1 MLAPRRKLWST
12 PDQIVDEVIA
22 AFPLISSDKVV
33 DIGCGDGRVILRWA
47 THCSEALDDDVA
59 SPSFVGLDIDQDRI
73 DQANITLTEYVDQG
87 LIKPSINV
95 TFTCANALEQQ
106 SLFADATV
114 FFLYLIPRG
123 LRIIQPM
130 LRHPPNDKP
139 PMEDNACTTQPIR
152 VATYMS
158 PLPGEN
164 PCQVIKV
171 AVPHQPGAHWPVYLY
186 RMEAQVCNDAETPTH
201 CVNYTGTGN
210 CRHTNVS

>member
-12 PDQIVDEVIA
+12 PDKVVDEVIA

-47 THCSEALDDDVA
+47 KHCSDALDNDDAA
-59 SPSFVGLDIDQDRI
+59 SPSFLGLDIDQDRI
-73 DQANITLTEYVDQG
+73 DQANITLTEYVKQG
-87 LIKPSINV
+87 IIKRSINV

-139 PMEDNACTTQPIR
+139 SMGDSACTTQLPIR

-158 PLPGEN
+158 PLPGET
-164 PCQVIKV
+164 PCQIIKV
-171 AVPHQPGAHWPVYLY
+171 AVPHQTGAHWPVYLY
-186 RMEAQVCNDAETPTH
+186 KMEDRICRNIEKPTKGP
-201 CVNYTGTGN
+201 NYTGTN
-210 CRHTNVS
+210 CRHNN